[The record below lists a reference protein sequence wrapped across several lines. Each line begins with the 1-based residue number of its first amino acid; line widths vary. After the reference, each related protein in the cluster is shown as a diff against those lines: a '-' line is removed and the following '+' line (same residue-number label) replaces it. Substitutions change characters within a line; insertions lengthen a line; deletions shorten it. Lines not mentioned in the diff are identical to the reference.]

1 MMKSTHF
8 GLIGLGLLIGL
19 SLVFIPE
26 ISLAQLGGG
35 DFQSRVNSITNG
47 LISTVLPAVS
57 ILGLVYAAI
66 LAATGD
72 AGAKQRMIL
81 VIIASLIGFIAP
93 VIIRFVQS
101 SAGG

>member
-1 MMKSTHF
+1 MKATHL
-8 GLIGLGLLIGL
+8 GLIGLGLLIGFGL
-19 SLVFIPE
+19 TFFPE
-26 ISLAQLGGG
+26 VSLAQFAGG
-35 DFQSRVNSITNG
+35 DFQTRVNGITNG

-101 SAGG
+101 AAGG